1 MAKKLMALL
10 LTVALTTLAGC
21 GSGVDKE
28 SPAKS
33 SEKASSVQHE
43 TQAKDRKDRTGQ
55 TEQSEV
61 GKSKIVHQKKG
72 IGNKF
77 TTGPFDVELTDAQVM
92 TLEPSPDFK
101 QMFGGKD
108 KVTAITLAFKSEN
121 KSDATNSIYL
131 NQGTITTN
139 TKEQKEADLFLS
151 DDVGG
156 DYIGNIEKNGQV
168 YFILD
173 SPAEEIT
180 SITFTADAPHD
191 ENFSTLGEKVTFTV
205 NFEK

>member
-1 MAKKLMALL
+1 MRRKIIALFL
-10 LTVALTTLAGC
+10 AIAATGLTGC
-21 GSGVDKE
+21 GNGTDNEASTANTE
-28 SPAKS
+28 Q
-33 SEKASSVQHE
+33 ASSVQHE

-72 IGNKF
+72 IGDKI
-77 TTGPFDVELTDAQVM
+77 TTGPFDIELTDAQIM

-108 KVTAITLAFKSEN
+108 KVTAITLALKSEN
-121 KSDATNSIYL
+121 KSENTNSIYL

-139 TKEQKEADLFLS
+139 TKEQKQADLLLS

-156 DYIGNIEKNGQV
+156 DYIGNIEKNGQI

-173 SPAEEIT
+173 SPAEEIN
-180 SITFTADAPHD
+180 SVTFTADAPHD
-191 ENFSTLGEKVTFTV
+191 ENFSTIGEKVTFTV
-205 NFEK
+205 NFDK